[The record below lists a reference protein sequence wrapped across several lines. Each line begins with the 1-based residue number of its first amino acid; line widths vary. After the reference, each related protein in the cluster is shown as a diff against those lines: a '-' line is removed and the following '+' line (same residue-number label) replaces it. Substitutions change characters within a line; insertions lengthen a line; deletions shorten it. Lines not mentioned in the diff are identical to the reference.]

1 MKKSFKLKIPGR
13 NDERVM
19 EALKHDIR
27 QYIKREKR
35 KPTPQGVDFWEF
47 DCRFGK
53 NVESAEV
60 IKFSE
65 IISRINAAAA
75 ANDDEFYIE
84 ILAKA
89 GHKSVKDESEA
100 QEALADETKTEE

>member
-13 NDERVM
+13 NDERVV

-35 KPTPQGVDFWEF
+35 KPTPEGVDFWEF

-53 NVESAEV
+53 SVENAEV

-65 IISRINAAAA
+65 IFSCIDTAAKEG
-75 ANDDEFYIE
+75 DEEFYIE

-89 GHKSVKDESEA
+89 GRKSAKVGVEVEG
-100 QEALADETKTEE
+100 

>member
-13 NDERVM
+13 NDERVV

-35 KPTPQGVDFWEF
+35 KPTPQGADFWEF
-47 DCRFGK
+47 DCRFGFD
-53 NVESAEV
+53 ESNAKA
-60 IKFSE
+60 IAFSQ
-65 IISRINAAAA
+65 ITQSIDDAA
-75 ANDDEFYIE
+75 ANKFDSFYIE

-89 GHKSVKDESEA
+89 GRKKTKEEIPA
-100 QEALADETKTEE
+100 Q

>member
-13 NDERVM
+13 NDERVV

-35 KPTPQGVDFWEF
+35 KPTPEGVDFWEF
-47 DCRFGK
+47 DCKFGK
-53 NVESAEV
+53 SVENAEV

-65 IISRINAAAA
+65 IFSCIDAAAKEG
-75 ANDDEFYIE
+75 DEEFYIE

-89 GHKSVKDESEA
+89 GRKSTKSEV
-100 QEALADETKTEE
+100 KTEE